1 MSIVVELLY
10 LSRIYFFIFHGHSNH
25 VFISVGKEIR
35 EKFSGAVEAF
45 SRRNPTSS
53 SPHGD
58 HSKHRGFEEGA
69 VHKDV
74 VSFVF

>member
-1 MSIVVELLY
+1 MVELLH
-10 LSRIYFFIFHGHSNH
+10 LSQIDFCIVYGHSNH
-25 VFISVGKEIR
+25 LLISVGKEIR

-53 SPHGD
+53 SPRGD

>member
-10 LSRIYFFIFHGHSNH
+10 LSQFYFCIVHSHSNH
-25 VFISVGKEIR
+25 LLISVGKEIR

-53 SPHGD
+53 SPRGD

-69 VHKDV
+69 AHKDV
-74 VSFVF
+74 VSFFF